1 MTTAAGRLAFMDT
14 SAYYA
19 LANRRDAHHDRAVE
33 IARRLAQERWRL
45 YTSNLVV
52 AETHGLLVL
61 RLGRETALRVLIEIR
76 SSSASILRIG
86 PAEETAAIVLLRTYD
101 DKDFSLT
108 DATSFVAM
116 ERHRIGQAF
125 AFDRHFTQYGH
136 SVLE

>member
-1 MTTAAGRLAFMDT
+1 MTTATPLAFVDT

-19 LANRRDAHHDRAVE
+19 LANRRDANHDRAVA
-33 IARRLAQERWRL
+33 IAQRLARERWRL
-45 YTSNLVV
+45 YTTNLVV

-61 RLGRETALRVLIEIR
+61 RVGRDIALRVLIEIR
-76 SSSASILRIG
+76 NSSASVLRIG
-86 PAEETAAIVLLRTYD
+86 PAEEAAALTILQTYG

-125 AFDRHFTQYGH
+125 AFDRHFAQYGH